1 MDKKHFFACESSNTH
16 CAFMHS
22 TKCGSITTDYAAL
35 DKLLHL
41 REPQFPLLWNENNY
55 IFLTYLWRL
64 NKW

>member
-41 REPQFPLLWNENNY
+41 REPQFPLL
-55 IFLTYLWRL
+55 
-64 NKW
+64 